1 MLRKYNN
8 EKNLPRCYKKHWY
21 LISGHSRI
29 VSCKRVTSK
38 YVKFFGNATE
48 KVCLLLIFEVAF
60 FISFCWVCA
69 TMKFLCF
76 MLAGM
81 LCMHYVLLW
90 VSWTW
95 NDTFFS
101 YWFFFVL
108 FFFVSIWNFAFAFVF
123 TGHVWLLSRLQG
135 VADSSKDAHF
145 NISIWLNYLMDYRP
159 SPDWTVE
166 RNKLNLITKGD
177 TNWHLL

>member
-1 MLRKYNN
+1 MKRICRAATKSIDIWFLVIRESYRANESLRNTWN
-8 EKNLPRCYKKHWY
+8 SSETPPKK
-21 LISGHSRI
+21 
-29 VSCKRVTSK
+29 
-38 YVKFFGNATE
+38 
-48 KVCLLLIFEVAF
+48 CLLLIFEVAF

-108 FFFVSIWNFAFAFVF
+108 FFVSIWNFAFAFVF

-145 NISIWLNYLMDYRP
+145 NISIWINYLMDYRP

>member
-1 MLRKYNN
+1 MKTKTKPNLPMLRKYNN

-101 YWFFFVL
+101 YWFFFC
-108 FFFVSIWNFAFAFVF
+108 FVF
-123 TGHVWLLSRLQG
+123 LFQFGIL
-135 VADSSKDAHF
+135 
-145 NISIWLNYLMDYRP
+145 
-159 SPDWTVE
+159 
-166 RNKLNLITKGD
+166 
-177 TNWHLL
+177 HLHLCSQVMCDCCHGYKV